1 MSSHNNKEETRKVR
15 SQIARRYVDSSMLS
29 VSVIGGNVHLTG
41 VLGTLRSHPGV
52 DLKGEMQQ
60 ISQILRTLPGI
71 RDVVW
76 DVTQRS

>member
-1 MSSHNNKEETRKVR
+1 MSAHNNKEETRKVR
-15 SQIARRYVDSSMLS
+15 AQIARRYVDTSMLT

-52 DLKGEMQQ
+52 DLKAEMMQ
-60 ISQILRTLPGI
+60 ISQILRTIPGI